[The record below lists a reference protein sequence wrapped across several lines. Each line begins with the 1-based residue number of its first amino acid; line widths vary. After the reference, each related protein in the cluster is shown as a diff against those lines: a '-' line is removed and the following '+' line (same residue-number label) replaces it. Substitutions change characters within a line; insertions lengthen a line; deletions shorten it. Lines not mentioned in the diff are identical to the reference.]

1 MMVLICS
8 ALYLP
13 LIQVNFCLPS
23 DAIVSYSTPTAP
35 LMFYEIFKMKQ
46 EGNKYIKLSMI
57 QLQGF
62 FFCTKKNK
70 KITETSHSRLASGG
84 DISKNSKHE
93 NSLSHMN
100 YQSSLLSKNL
110 RGGSYSAS
118 LLSN

>member
-62 FFCTKKNK
+62 FFCTKKIK
-70 KITETSHSRLASGG
+70 KNNRDVTLTVSFRRRYIKKFKT
-84 DISKNSKHE
+84 
-93 NSLSHMN
+93 
-100 YQSSLLSKNL
+100 
-110 RGGSYSAS
+110 
-118 LLSN
+118 